1 MKKVSVLGVALV
13 LIMGLS
19 FAGCDACSEN
29 ILTKLGDTIATIGK
43 DGMEKDK
50 VLAGRMAN
58 RGAKCAEQ
66 KAAEMKKK
74 MGF

>member
-1 MKKVSVLGVALV
+1 MKKLGILLV
-13 LIMGLS
+13 LIMAVTFS
-19 FAGCDACSEN
+19 GCDACSEN

-43 DGMEKDK
+43 DGVEKDK
-50 VLAGRMAN
+50 VLAERKAK
-58 RGAKCAEQ
+58 RGAACAEQ